1 MPLQMPSFRVA
12 AFCRFLL
19 PALLGGMLATTGLG
33 REETVVFR
41 SETEGYNTFRIPAI
55 VSAPNGDLLAFAEG
69 RKNSRSDTGDIDLL
83 LKRSSDGGKTWGPIQ
98 VLWDDGTNTCGN
110 PCAVVDEKTGT
121 IWLLSTHNLGKD
133 KEEAIVRGASDGGRT
148 VWVLH
153 SKDNG
158 ATWTQAVNI
167 TKTTKQPDWTW
178 YATGPGIG
186 IQIKHGPHAGRLV
199 IPSDHNFK
207 DAKTGKPEHA
217 SHAIYSDDHGATW
230 QLGGTIQPGM
240 NECQV
245 AELFDGKGTLLM
257 DMRSYR
263 GLAQRAQS
271 RSADGG
277 ATWSEAVDVPVLVEP
292 VCQASILRWES
303 AGAGRPG
310 WLLFANPA
318 DAKKRRNLTVRASAD
333 NGATWPHTLVLREG
347 GTGYSCLIALSDTA
361 AGCLYELSEKRP
373 YEQIVF
379 VRFDAQEI
387 TGS

>member
-1 MPLQMPSFRVA
+1 MPSPRALVSA
-12 AFCRFLL
+12 RFLL
-19 PALLGGMLATTGLG
+19 LALLGVAPAQAGVA

-55 VSAPNGDLLAFAEG
+55 VRAPNGDLLAFAEG

-83 LKRSSDGGKTWGPIQ
+83 LKRSGDGGKTWGPIQ

-110 PCAVVDEKTGT
+110 PCPVVDEKTGR
-121 IWLLSTHNLGKD
+121 ILLLSTHNLGHD
-133 KEEAIVRGASDGGRT
+133 KEDEIRYGKSRAGRS
-148 VWVLH
+148 VWLLE

-199 IPSDHNFK
+199 IPSDHNFTDK
-207 DAKTGKPEHA
+207 QTGKSVHA

-230 QLGGTIQPGM
+230 QLGGTIHPDM

-245 AELFDGKGTLLM
+245 AELFDGQGTLLM

-271 RSADGG
+271 RSEDGG

-292 VCQASILRWES
+292 VCQASILRWEN

-310 WLLFANPA
+310 WLLFCNPA

-333 NGATWPHTLVLREG
+333 HGATWPQALVLREG
-347 GTGYSCLIALSDTA
+347 GTGYCCLIALSDTT
-361 AGCLYELSEKRP
+361 AGCLYELSDKRP

-379 VRFDAQEI
+379 VRFDARELA
-387 TGS
+387 GR